1 MTNPI
6 LHAWALEKATR
17 RWAFT
22 NGLDHNHVLFVTLP
36 VTARVEIIRMAEDLQ
51 AAEKPCE

>member
-1 MTNPI
+1 MNPI
-6 LHAWALEKATR
+6 LHAWALEKACR

-36 VTARVEIIRMAEDLQ
+36 VTARVEIIRMAEELQ